1 MHTRK
6 NMPYKFQEDKR
17 EEPFRNITHK
27 HYAQKIQIYE
37 INLTINHKLHFLKI
51 YINYIYI
58 HVF

>member
-37 INLTINHKLHFLKI
+37 INLTINHKLHF
-51 YINYIYI
+51 
-58 HVF
+58 F